1 MSSEEISNERVK
13 EVEEKSKREIGIVMV
28 LALMAV
34 ILFSQSMF
42 SVFNSLSNL
51 GALNLSSLALMLLI
65 DQMGVRMSLLGI
77 MSIAVYIIE
86 VSQKNPFSFNFILYL
101 CEQQLIEEMNRID
114 NEKPEEKEMGA
125 SPIKKKTSS
134 PSKVPRVP
142 LYFEQETIM
151 QLSSKRE
158 EEGKK

>member
-1 MSSEEISNERVK
+1 MK
-13 EVEEKSKREIGIVMV
+13 EVEEKSRREITIVMV

-51 GALNLSSLALMLLI
+51 GALNLYSLALMLLI
-65 DQMGVRMSLLGI
+65 DQVGVRMSLLGI
-77 MSIAVYIIE
+77 MSATVYIIE
-86 VSQKNPFSFNFILYL
+86 VSQRSPFSFDFLLYL
-101 CEQQLIEEMNRID
+101 CEQQLVEEMNRID

-125 SPIKKKTSS
+125 SPIKKKSSS

-151 QLSSKRE
+151 QLSSSKRE
-158 EEGKK
+158 E